1 MYIACAPGPS
11 TSTAPAPDTAVRA
24 HVTHMCVTFL
34 PGVPERSAKPP
45 TARHT
50 HTTATEQMISAHR
63 VEGEEGGREVLVTSG
78 ERRGRQRRRAE
89 ERAAG
94 RWEGRRGW
102 QESPQLHVQG
112 VWLPRRG
119 LLLWQAGRQRTRR
132 RHRQAQQQHGGH
144 PDARRRRRN
153 LQQSESSAKM
163 TGSRMGL
170 ASRDQLP

>member
-1 MYIACAPGPS
+1 MLQRRPQARG
-11 TSTAPAPDTAVRA
+11 TAVARVRVTCAHTPAAAFRTVRQAADSPTHA
-24 HVTHMCVTFL
+24 HVGH
-34 PGVPERSAKPP
+34 R
-45 TARHT
+45 
-50 HTTATEQMISAHR
+50 TEDFAHR

-94 RWEGRRGW
+94 RWEGRRGR

-112 VWLPRRG
+112 AWLPRRG

-153 LQQSESSAKM
+153 LEQSESSAKM

-170 ASRDQLP
+170 ASRDQLS

>member
-1 MYIACAPGPS
+1 MCSRPLHRSSAGQRTLPCA
-11 TSTAPAPDTAVRA
+11 
-24 HVTHMCVTFL
+24 HMCVTYL
-34 PGVPERSAKPP
+34 PGVPERSTKPP

-50 HTTATEQMISAHR
+50 HKTATEQMVSARR

-94 RWEGRRGW
+94 TWGGRRGW
-102 QESPQLHVQG
+102 QGSQQLHVQG
-112 VWLPRRG
+112 VWLLRRG
-119 LLLWQAGRQRTRR
+119 LLLWRAGRQRTRR

-153 LQQSESSAKM
+153 LEQSESSAKM

>member
-1 MYIACAPGPS
+1 MCSGTIGRP
-11 TSTAPAPDTAVRA
+11 PARVCNTGHCSLARRSGTVRQAADSPTHA
-24 HVTHMCVTFL
+24 H
-34 PGVPERSAKPP
+34 GGQR
-45 TARHT
+45 
-50 HTTATEQMISAHR
+50 TEDFAHR

-94 RWEGRRGW
+94 TWGGRRGW
-102 QESPQLHVQG
+102 QGSPQLHVQG
-112 VWLPRRG
+112 VWLLRRG
-119 LLLWQAGRQRTRR
+119 LLLWRAGRQRTRR

-153 LQQSESSAKM
+153 LEHSESSAKM

-170 ASRDQLP
+170 ASRDQLS